1 MTIGEIGS
9 EGLRLISRATG
20 TAAAVSVVTGYVALG
35 AAVLAGRSLVAMAR
49 RTRELVS
56 RVGGGQGD
64 QRPGE
69 PKAA

>member
-9 EGLRLISRATG
+9 GGLRLISQATG
-20 TAAAVSVVTGYVALG
+20 TAATVSVVTGYVALG
-35 AAVLAGRSLVAMAR
+35 AAILVGRSLLDMAR

-56 RVGGGQGD
+56 RVGSGQGD

>member
-1 MTIGEIGS
+1 MTIGEIGY
-9 EGLRLISRATG
+9 EGLRLISQAPG
-20 TAAAVSVVTGYVALG
+20 TAAAVSVGTGYVALG
-35 AAVLAGRSLVAMAR
+35 AAILVGRSLLDMAR
-49 RTRELVS
+49 QTRELVS